1 MISLKGFHLFFIV
14 VSILTCAGFGAW
26 GIRDYQLSGRTVHLA
41 LGVASCAGGLLLTWY
56 LMRIIST
63 FKRIGP
69 HA

>member
-26 GIRDYQLSGRTVHLA
+26 GIHDYQLSGRTVHLI
-41 LGVASCAGGLLLTWY
+41 LGAASGLSGMLLIWY
-56 LMRIIST
+56 LVRIIST